1 MRQWKESFPG
11 DPFISSG
18 FRCGVL
24 FSRPCLSSA
33 VDWRRCVGH
42 ISPTDEAT
50 PRSRDICEPN
60 VWRRH
65 FHAQCLER
73 FDHWMMYMCQ
83 DHDIHTLTTGTYWDA
98 SWNDIGFR
106 VITVLSELL
115 EFISK
120 APPPPPP
127 PRSLDCSQLG
137 SVRTR
142 LLSHCWVSKIEPHG
156 RCSGECGVDFHFQTQ
171 PSGSRAR
178 GSLNS
183 SSFRLSSA
191 HRHFCLNRNPSSDH

>member
-120 APPPPPP
+120 APPPPHPHAASTAV
-127 PRSLDCSQLG
+127 SLVQC
-137 SVRTR
+137 
-142 LLSHCWVSKIEPHG
+142 
-156 RCSGECGVDFHFQTQ
+156 
-171 PSGSRAR
+171 AR
-178 GSLNS
+178 GCYRTAGSLRS
-183 SSFRLSSA
+183 SPTDAVVESVASISIS
-191 HRHFCLNRNPSSDH
+191 RHSLRDRAPAVLLTARAFVSVQLIGTFA